1 MEKLLSIGKIL
12 NFHGV
17 RGEVKVGFSSGNE
30 KLFSPRRKIY
40 IEKGAEVLELE
51 IEQVKFHKKFAL
63 IKFKGIDSINEVIE
77 LKGCL
82 LKLPKSEM
90 DRYLEEDE
98 FYIADLVGIKA
109 VDMNG
114 SVLGVISGVVNIGA
128 QDTLL
133 LKDAN
138 NREHMIPFNK
148 ELVPEV
154 NLNEKKIVINPL
166 EGLLN

>member
-1 MEKLLSIGKIL
+1 LEKLLSIGKIL

-17 RGEVKVGFSSGNE
+17 RGEVKVGFSPGNE
-30 KLFSPRRKIY
+30 KLFSPRRIIY
-40 IEKGAEVLELE
+40 VEKASEVLELE

-82 LKLPKSEM
+82 LKLPKSEL

-109 VDMNG
+109 VDTNG

-133 LKDAN
+133 LKDLDG
-138 NREHMIPFNK
+138 REHMVPFNR
-148 ELVPEV
+148 ELVPDV
-154 NLNEKKIVINPL
+154 NLKAGRITVNPI